1 MSNVTDFFV
10 KIDVS
15 SDDPMEETEVRE
27 EIYSLLRKSKTLAAC
42 HVEVD
47 AA

>member
-1 MSNVTDFFV
+1 MTNDFFI
-10 KIDVS
+10 KIDAS
-15 SDDPMEETEVRE
+15 SDDPMEETAVRE
-27 EIYSLLRKSKTLAAC
+27 EIYSLFRNSKTLAAC